1 MERTQSPTQDPQVEI
16 YSPTARRFHW
26 WTVLFILIQVPL
38 GLYMAYRGNT
48 LGIFDDLTN
57 NLYSSHKL
65 IGIIILFLVA
75 ARLIYRLTH
84 GAPKDEPTLEW
95 WHKAAS
101 HLNHWALYLL
111 LILTPIAG
119 YIGISQ
125 YPALSIFGVSL
136 PGIAAPNQEAA
147 STTFLIHFWLAALL
161 VAMVAMH
168 IGAALYHYVIR
179 RDNVLTR
186 MLPSL
191 GRR

>member
-1 MERTQSPTQDPQVEI
+1 MERSPTPDTQLEI
-16 YSPTARRFHW
+16 YSPAARRFHW
-26 WTVLFILIQVPL
+26 WTVALILTQVPL

-65 IGIIILFLVA
+65 IGIIIFVVVA
-75 ARLIYRLTH
+75 ARLAYRLMH
-84 GAPKDEPTLEW
+84 GAPADEPTLEL

-101 HLNHWALYLL
+101 HFNHWGLYLL
-111 LILTPIAG
+111 LLVTPIAG

-125 YPALSIFGVSL
+125 YPALNIFGIPL
-136 PGIAAPNQEAA
+136 PGIAAVNQDAA
-147 STTFLIHFWLAALL
+147 SRTFLIHFWLALVL
-161 VAMVAMH
+161 VAFVAIH
-168 IGAALYHYVIR
+168 VAAALYHYLIR

-191 GRR
+191 RRP

>member
-1 MERTQSPTQDPQVEI
+1 MERSPTPDTQLEI
-16 YSPTARRFHW
+16 YSPAARRFHW
-26 WTVLFILIQVPL
+26 WTVALVLIQVPL

-65 IGIIILFLVA
+65 IGIIIFVVVA
-75 ARLIYRLTH
+75 ARLAYRLMH
-84 GAPKDEPTLEW
+84 GAPADEPTLEL

-101 HLNHWALYLL
+101 HFNHWGLYLL
-111 LILTPIAG
+111 LLVTPIAG

-125 YPALSIFGVSL
+125 YPALNIFGIPL
-136 PGIAAPNQEAA
+136 PGIAAVDQDAA
-147 STTFLIHFWLAALL
+147 SRTFLIHFGLALVL
-161 VAMVAMH
+161 VAFVAIH
-168 IGAALYHYVIR
+168 VAAALYHYLIR

-191 GRR
+191 RRP